1 MKKIIAA
8 AFAALLLCG
17 CSTDIS
23 VQTDTQT
30 ETTAETN
37 ETLPEYPLS
46 ELWDYR
52 IKDGY
57 AEICRYLDP
66 PRTDSELIIP
76 ETLEGYPVIF
86 RDSKAFAG
94 TDVTRLTF
102 PESVPATSVTG
113 ASYLEVIDLPS
124 NVSRLSGT
132 SFMGCDSLREIN
144 IADGGIYKSSDGIV
158 YTADGKELIIF
169 PRGRTGDFDVPD
181 GVEKICESAF
191 QGSCT
196 DSVTLPGT
204 VREIGRCAFM
214 FSKITDITL
223 NDGLEKIDGF
233 AFVDTNIQ
241 KLFLPDSVSEI
252 GYKIVNENDFI
263 SLSVDSKLCDKS
275 ELYDFSVE
283 YRNETML
290 QRAIR
295 RGKKQFR
302 NIDSRDNDV
311 KLIFADLS
319 GDGFPEMIY
328 SFEDGFTVVYE
339 YTDYNGWD
347 GGYYL
352 RKKQNTY
359 YDRENDRYFYID
371 ICASDE
377 YMYCE
382 YARMTYMNDEGEW
395 LSESYADNRLECG
408 CGNDWENGFTVY
420 FGGGQ
425 EEVRKWD
432 KEHPTTFEDFAEF
445 IESTL
450 SEYELVDSMDM
461 VMAAKELLGKYTVTE
476 GGSHVFIEEGLSDSL
491 PLPAED
497 GRSFVKPN
505 DPVLFKIGEVPYYQ
519 DTFEATLEGGECT
532 PENFKKLSELKNL
545 TRLYMYGDAD
555 LTGIEVLTN
564 IRYLEIGGY
573 SNITNYESISKLTWL
588 ESIETCIMDDMS
600 FLGELDKVKRA
611 RLLPWN
617 NKALDKSA
625 DFFAPLADMDSLE
638 YLSVNTYDGWCMTEE
653 QVQWINGNL
662 GDVMICSGRFS

>member
-1 MKKIIAA
+1 MKKI
-8 AFAALLLCG
+8 FAATLAVLFLCG
-17 CSTDIS
+17 CGTDIPI
-23 VQTDTQT
+23 QTDTQT
-30 ETTAETN
+30 ETTAETQ
-37 ETLPEYPLS
+37 ETLHEYSLS

-66 PRTDSELIIP
+66 PRSDSELIIP

-94 TDVTRLTF
+94 TDVTRLIF
-102 PESVPATSVTG
+102 PESVPATAVTG

-144 IADGGIYKSSDGIV
+144 IAEGGSYKSSDGVV

-196 DSVTLPGT
+196 DSVTLPGS

-223 NDGLEKIDGF
+223 NEGLVKIDSM

-252 GYKIVNENDFI
+252 GYNIVGENDFI
-263 SLSVDSKLCDKS
+263 RLSVDSKLCDTP
-275 ELYDFSVE
+275 ELYGFSVE

-295 RGKKQFR
+295 KGKRKFL

-328 SFEDGFTVVYE
+328 SFEEGFTVVYE
-339 YTDYNGWD
+339 YSDDNGWD

-352 RKKQNTY
+352 RNKQNTY

-382 YARMTYMNDEGEW
+382 YASMTYMNDDGEW
-395 LSESYADNRLECG
+395 LSESYGVNRLECN
-408 CGNDWENGFTVY
+408 CGNDWDSGFTVY
-420 FGGGQ
+420 FGGRQ

-432 KEHPTTFEDFAEF
+432 KEHPTTFEVFAEF

-491 PLPAED
+491 PIPAED

-505 DPVLFKIGEVPYYQ
+505 VPVLFKIGEVPYYE
-519 DTFEATLEGGECT
+519 DTFEASLEGGECT

-545 TRLYMYGDAD
+545 TRLYIYGEAD

-564 IRYLEIGGY
+564 IRYLELGGY

-600 FLGELDKVKRA
+600 FMKELDKVKRV
-611 RLLPWN
+611 RLIPWN
-617 NKALDKSA
+617 DKALDKSA
-625 DFFAPLADMDSLE
+625 DFFTPLADMDSLE

-653 QVQWINGNL
+653 QVKWINENL
-662 GDVMICSGRFS
+662 GDVMICSGKFS